1 MTLSDKWLQI
11 LTLRRLKDDKVFLLT
26 FLMVAKI
33 KRTSLEL
40 AEVVVFAGG
49 LRSKDGP
56 CLNMLE

>member
-1 MTLSDKWLQI
+1 MTAVINPQ
-11 LTLRRLKDDKVFLLT
+11 KVKGRQNISADVL
-26 FLMVAKI
+26 VAAKI
-33 KRTSLEL
+33 KRTSLVL